1 MLVDGR
7 GAMETD
13 KVEGFTVIERESLRR
28 LHIGKIGRSIDHTVM
43 HATSRSSNL
52 N

>member
-1 MLVDGR
+1 MYTGLNAGE
-7 GAMETD
+7 AD

-28 LHIGKIGRSIDHTVM
+28 LHIGKTGRSIDHAVM
-43 HATSRSSNL
+43 HATWRSSNL